1 MEWIQGVSLR
11 QFLTQQSFSLK
22 RSLEIILQVCYALK
36 HLHENHIIHRDLKP
50 ENILITE
57 EGIIKVIDFGIAQMI
72 HDVPMLF
79 SSKILGTP
87 NYMSPEQKKNP
98 NEVSY
103 ASDIYSL
110 GVLSYEL
117 ILGKLSYGVI
127 QTSLLPPGLGRIINK
142 ALAVSISQRYQ
153 TIDALISDLS
163 TYLTSGEIDKEKP
176 EQDRSTEL
184 LEVFQKNSIH
194 LFSPVPSCPYADIGI
209 SRLKSTSKLGLYYD
223 LFPLPE
229 ECLLI
234 LIAEPLEQGLEALFP
249 TFNLKGVIRT
259 LISESTK
266 PMDPSFKTLSFIQ
279 ALQRQIGLDPFIGKF
294 ALSYLHL
301 SPIEGIARFYN
312 SGLSQVIYTP
322 AGEQSRILYNSHPL
336 LTQISTEF
344 TETSTNW
351 NIGDVIIYHDFILE
365 EKDSIE
371 RKEAIETHLTNL
383 LQKQM
388 FHSAQS
394 QADILVKE
402 LSQTSFFPKDAQTKV
417 LFSIQRIS

>member
-1 MEWIQGVSLR
+1 
-11 QFLTQQSFSLK
+11 
-22 RSLEIILQVCYALK
+22 
-36 HLHENHIIHRDLKP
+36 
-50 ENILITE
+50 E

-79 SSKILGTP
+79 SSKIVGTP

-127 QTSLLPPGLGRIINK
+127 QTSLLPPGLGKIINK

-153 TIDALISDLS
+153 TTDSLISDLS
-163 TYLTSGEIDKEKP
+163 AYLTSGEIDKEKP
-176 EQDRSTEL
+176 EQDRSIEL
-184 LEVFQKNSIH
+184 VEVFQKNS
-194 LFSPVPSCPYADIGI
+194 LYLSSTAPSWPYADIGI
-209 SRLKSTSKLGLYYD
+209 SKLKSSSKLGLYYD
-223 LFPLPE
+223 VFLLPE
-229 ECLLI
+229 ECILLI
-234 LIAEPLEQGLEALFP
+234 IAEPLEQGLEAVFP

-259 LISESTK
+259 LVLESTK

-279 ALQRQIGLDPFIGKF
+279 ALQRQIALDPFIGNF
-294 ALSYLHL
+294 SLSYLHL
-301 SPIEGIARFYN
+301 NPIEGSAHFYN
-312 SGLSQVIYTP
+312 SGLSQILYTP
-322 AGEQSRILYNSHPL
+322 AGNQSQILYNSHPL
-336 LTQISTEF
+336 LTHTSTEF

-351 NIGDVIIYHDFILE
+351 NIGDVIIYHNFISE
-365 EKDSIE
+365 EKDSTE
-371 RKEAIETHLTNL
+371 RKESIETHLSNL

-402 LSQTSFFPKDAQTKV
+402 LSETSFFPKDAQTKV
-417 LFSIQRIS
+417 LFSIQRIN